1 MAVFLLSRADL
12 LHLGTNYSANSRA
25 HQGGSDVYLDIS
37 CSVKNFTRAPEGI

>member
-1 MAVFLLSRADL
+1 MAVFLLSRVDL

-37 CSVKNFTRAPEGI
+37 RNVKISPAPEGK